1 MANSTDA
8 SKSSDPDAVPLY
20 FYGADNE
27 NGYLSQMHKSSF
39 EEDGVV
45 YTSCEHYFQAAK
57 AKKFCDDESL
67 RAILHTKN
75 PKTAKRLGRKVKNFD
90 AETWNEMS
98 REVVF
103 EANILKFTR
112 SNEAR
117 TLRLRLVATK
127 GRPLCEASPKDK
139 IWGIGCTQAKAEKN
153 GEFPGKNYLGKALE
167 KVRAT
172 LLEGAAGDKTGDGME
187 QDEGRDDAEALDT
200 V

>member
-1 MANSTDA
+1 MSCVEPKLTWR
-8 SKSSDPDAVPLY
+8 AV
-20 FYGADNE
+20 
-27 NGYLSQMHKSSF
+27 
-39 EEDGVV
+39 
-45 YTSCEHYFQAAK
+45 
-57 AKKFCDDESL
+57 
-67 RAILHTKN
+67 
-75 PKTAKRLGRKVKNFD
+75 
-90 AETWNEMS
+90 S